1 MDQTGA
7 HDKILYALSI
17 RKLSEN
23 KLSEGK
29 LLAGNYELTPILG
42 YLPLP
47 TTFEQGSTSPFCK
60 KLLFML
66 QLNQKNNL
74 GRRNNIF

>member
-7 HDKILYALSI
+7 HDKMLYALSI
-17 RKLSEN
+17 SKLSEN

-29 LLAGNYELTPILG
+29 LQAGNYELTPILD

-47 TTFEQGSTSPFCK
+47 TTFEQGSTT
-60 KLLFML
+60 
-66 QLNQKNNL
+66 
-74 GRRNNIF
+74 

>member
-1 MDQTGA
+1 MDQTGP

-17 RKLSEN
+17 SKLSEN

-29 LLAGNYELTPILG
+29 LQAGNYELTPILG

-47 TTFEQGSTSPFCK
+47 TTFVQGSISLKAALKGKET
-60 KLLFML
+60 
-66 QLNQKNNL
+66 
-74 GRRNNIF
+74 